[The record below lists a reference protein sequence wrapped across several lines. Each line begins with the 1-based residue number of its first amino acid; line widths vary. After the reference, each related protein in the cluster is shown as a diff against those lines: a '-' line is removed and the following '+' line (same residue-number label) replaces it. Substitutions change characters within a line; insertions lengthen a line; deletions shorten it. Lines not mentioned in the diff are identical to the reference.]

1 MSEEER
7 IVKENKLIKALIPK
21 ISEYFKQNEFL
32 EKSQLTDFLNYIDL
46 STLKEKDKEKFW
58 SEISKDKGQ
67 PTNKV
72 QKVLLIKNLTEYIH
86 AHSSE
91 LFQPQESLKN
101 SVLSFISQPKQLKVE
116 IDPENEQMFEFYRL
130 LATIQ
135 FSTSKIIPLFSLEDL
150 LKSYKFINLNKESLL
165 EVMEELLKEK
175 CTSIKKEQYI
185 SVMEQM
191 EKKFRTTMEE
201 RSKQKIVFTDEELD
215 HPESPTFNDIMTMNK
230 ILLNIMD
237 SIFLCHEKACQ
248 NERNNDKL
256 KAEYFNKSL
265 NIFINNAKLYIYE
278 ICRIYNEQK
287 QKFDYFECSMV
298 SKNTLYKQQ
307 INDLNDELK
316 RQKDIEELKI
326 KDAIQAV
333 NYDII
338 NDKNKYEKIEND
350 LKNLRKENEKINEEL
365 ILSQNKIINLEK
377 QIQEKDNKFNSIKK
391 ENEIMT
397 EKYREVLTT
406 LNRQLFTEREKE
418 KQANQ
423 ILEKMNL
430 NEKQKLLVNKDPE
443 ELISYI
449 VEKDNY
455 CNTIENKM
463 KDLMEKLNQIEMN
476 KENLENEMYEMK
488 SKLLSL
494 DNKNCNLKREN
505 EDLQKM
511 LDDYKDHKSLLL
523 CNILENNDE
532 NENNNSNINIYN
544 NKNVTLIKV
553 NATQFN
559 YKGIPPKKI
568 KKEKINGKSYDFLC
582 VKFDERIVQNLDDE
596 YYSATSNL
604 IFSEIINYLDEDKQI
619 TECILFIT
627 NENLYLFN
635 NITYQKGFSIPI
647 DNLRNVFIS
656 TLNNYVSM
664 TFETGEII
672 NFEIFRILE
681 LMNLLKALN
690 ALHKTKQNID
700 INMSDYNNQF
710 VKNNPKNFTVSPYHG
725 RAIFSGHLKKRV
737 EGILKTGFEKR
748 FASLTEIGLIIMDQP
763 NGKPLEIIN
772 LLFAKWTV
780 YNGGDGDYCFCL
792 NIGKNKHTFSV
803 DTLFLRNKWISEFE
817 NWIKK
822 IKEEETISV

>member
-1 MSEEER
+1 MTENER
-7 IVKENKLIKALIPK
+7 VVKENKLIKALIPK
-21 ISEYFKQNEFL
+21 ISEYFKKNEFL
-32 EKSQLTDFLNYIDL
+32 EKSQLTDFLNFIDL
-46 STLKEKDKEKFW
+46 STWNEKNKEKFW

-67 PTNKV
+67 STNKV

-86 AHSSE
+86 SHSSE
-91 LFQPQESLKN
+91 LFQPEESLKN
-101 SVLSFISQPKQLKVE
+101 SVLNFITQPKQLKIE

-130 LATIQ
+130 LASIQ

-150 LKSYKFINLNKESLL
+150 LKSYKFINLNKDSLL

-185 SVMEQM
+185 NVMEQM
-191 EKKFRTTMEE
+191 EKKFRTQIEE
-201 RSKQKIVFTDEELD
+201 KSKQKIVFTDEELD
-215 HPESPTFNDIMTMNK
+215 HPESPTFNDIMTMNT
-230 ILLNIMD
+230 ILLNILD
-237 SIFLCHEKACQ
+237 SIFLCHENACQ

-278 ICRIYNEQK
+278 ISRIYNEQK

-333 NYDII
+333 NYDIMKE
-338 NDKNKYEKIEND
+338 KNNYEKIENE
-350 LKNLRKENEKINEEL
+350 LKNLKKENQKKNEEL
-365 ILSQNKIINLEK
+365 ILAENKIINLEK
-377 QIQEKDNKFNSIKK
+377 QMEEKDKKYNSIKK
-391 ENEIMT
+391 ENELMT

-406 LNRQLFTEREKE
+406 LNRQLYSEREKE
-418 KQANQ
+418 KQTNE

-430 NEKQKLLVNKDPE
+430 NEKQKLLVNKDPQ
-443 ELISYI
+443 ELIAYI

-455 CNTIENKM
+455 CITIEKKM
-463 KDLMEKLNQIEMN
+463 KDLLDKLNQTESN
-476 KENLENEMYEMK
+476 KENLENEIYEMK

-505 EDLQKM
+505 EDLQKII
-511 LDDYKDHKSLLL
+511 DEYKDQKSFLLS
-523 CNILENNDE
+523 NILENNDE
-532 NENNNSNINIYN
+532 NENNN
-544 NKNVTLIKV
+544 NKVDKKITFIKV

-568 KKEKINGKSYDFLC
+568 KKEKTNDRNYDFLC
-582 VKFDERIVQNLDDE
+582 LRMDERIVENLVDE
-596 YYSATSNL
+596 YYNPTSNL
-604 IFSEIINYLDEDKQI
+604 IFSEYINYLDEDKET

-627 NENLYLFN
+627 NDYLYFFN
-635 NITYQKGFSIPI
+635 NVTYQRAFYIPL

-656 TLNNYVSM
+656 NLNNYVSM
-664 TFETGEII
+664 TFDTGEII

-681 LMNLLKALN
+681 LMNLLKSLN
-690 ALHKTKQNID
+690 ALHKTKQEID
-700 INMSDYNNQF
+700 INISDYNNQF
-710 VKNNPKNFTVSPYHG
+710 VRNNPKNFTVSPYQG
-725 RAIFSGHLKKRV
+725 RAIFSGHIKKWV
-737 EGILKTGFEKR
+737 EGILKSGFEKR

-772 LLFAKWTV
+772 LLFSKWTV
-780 YNGGDGDYCFCL
+780 YNGGNGDYCFDL
-792 NIGKNKHTFSV
+792 YIGKNKHTFSL
-803 DTLFLRNKWISEFE
+803 DTLFLRNRWISEFE
-817 NWIKK
+817 NWIKR
-822 IKEEETISV
+822 IKEEETITV